1 MRKNQVHNRE
11 TLRENRKEL
20 RKALTPSETVLWRE
34 LKGQRFKGKKFRRQ
48 HSIDCY
54 IADFYCASE
63 KLIIELDGGYHNTTE
78 QKAQDKERDETL
90 SAMGF
95 KILRLE
101 NKLIFTD
108 MDGVLSEIEKCFTL
122 PPFGHLP

>member
-1 MRKNQVHNRE
+1 MRKDQVHNRE
-11 TLRENRKEL
+11 TLKENRKEL
-20 RKALTPSETVLWRE
+20 RRSLTPAETVLWRE

-63 KLIIELDGGYHNTTE
+63 KLIIELDGGYHNTAE
-78 QKAQDKERDETL
+78 QIAQDKVRDETL
-90 SAMGF
+90 TAMGF
-95 KILRLE
+95 KILRFE
-101 NKLIFTD
+101 NKIIFTD
-108 MDGVLSEIEKCFTL
+108 IKIVLQEIERHFTL